1 MDRHLASTMTV
12 QSKETIM
19 AERLKRNEVDVNM
32 TWNTDALFSSTEAFN
47 ATLEDVKSKVE
58 MLKRYKGKLTESGKI
73 LFEAIEALE
82 KVMIVFD
89 ALGTYAGLNEAIDAT
104 DNAFQELAMIFDSTA
119 AKIGADLTFF
129 DNEIMAMTEAQYI
142 AFFKDEPMLE
152 EYRAYIDSLYEQKQ
166 YKFNDATEEVLAALS
181 EVTEAPYRTYSV
193 SKATDMQF
201 DSVLDGEGNVLP
213 NSFALFEGKYE
224 YCEDPALRKN
234 AYESFNKTLNQYKN
248 TYASVYST
256 EVTKH
261 VMLSKLRGYENV
273 TQMLLKPQKVTEEM
287 YHRQID
293 VIYNELAPHMRKFAG
308 LLKEQLGLDKVHFYD
323 LKAPL
328 DTTFNPTATYEEA
341 KDVILKSLA
350 VMGEDYVAII
360 EKGFSERWIDYADN
374 IGKSTGAFCASP
386 YAAHPYIL
394 TTFQNNMRD
403 AFTLTH
409 ELGHAGHFY
418 LANKAQRMFN
428 TNPSMFNVE
437 APSTMNEMLL
447 GRYLL
452 NNNDDPK
459 MKKWVILQ
467 FMGTYYHN
475 FVTHLL
481 EAAYQRKV
489 YEHAEKGQPITAK
502 LLCDTTLEVLR
513 GFWGDAVEI
522 DEDAGLTWMRQPHYY
537 MGLYPYTYSAGLTA
551 STACSQMIY
560 EEGQPAV
567 DRWLDML
574 KTGGKLKPLEL
585 LKVAGMDLTTDEPV
599 QKAVAFV
606 DGLIDQLIEL
616 YK

>member
-1 MDRHLASTMTV
+1 
-12 QSKETIM
+12 M
-19 AERLKRNEVDVNM
+19 AERLKRNEVDVQM
-32 TWNTDALFSSTEAFN
+32 TWNTDSLFNSKEAFD
-47 ATLEDVKSKVE
+47 AALEEVKVE
-58 MLKRYKGKLTESGKI
+58 VESLKTYKGRLTESGCV
-73 LFEAIEALE
+73 LFEALESLE
-82 KVMIVFD
+82 KLMIKLE
-89 ALGTYAGLNEAIDAT
+89 ALGTYAGLNEAVDGT
-104 DNAFQELAMIFDSTA
+104 DNAFQELAMIFDAAA
-119 AKIGADLTFF
+119 AKIQADLTFF
-129 DNEIMAMTEAQYI
+129 DNEIMSLTDAQYMS
-142 AFFKDEPMLE
+142 FFIDDARLE
-152 EYRAYIDSLYEQKQ
+152 AYRPYIENLYEQKQ
-166 YKFNDATEEVLAALS
+166 YKLSDETEEAFAALG
-181 EVTEAPYRTYSV
+181 EVLEAPYRTYSV
-193 SKATDMQF
+193 SKAADMVF
-201 DSVLDGEGNVLP
+201 DAVLDGEGNTLP

-224 YCEDPALRKN
+224 YCEDPVLRKN

-248 TYASVYST
+248 TFASVYNT
-256 EVTKH
+256 EVTKQ
-261 VMLSKLRGYENV
+261 VMISKLRGYSSV

-308 LLKEQLGLDKVHFYD
+308 LLKEKHGLDKVHFYD

-341 KDVILKSLA
+341 KEIILKSLA
-350 VMGEDYVAII
+350 VMGEEYVGII
-360 EKGFSERWIDYADN
+360 ERGFSERWIDYADN

-386 YAAHPYIL
+386 YASHPYIL

-403 AFTLTH
+403 AFTLAH

-418 LANKAQRMFN
+418 LANREQNAFN
-428 TNPSMFNVE
+428 TTPSMYNIE

-489 YEHAEKGQPITAK
+489 YAYAEKGQPITAK

-513 GFWGDAVEI
+513 GFWGDSVEI
-522 DEDAGLTWMRQPHYY
+522 DDDAGLTWMRQPHYY

-567 DRWLDML
+567 DRWLEML

-585 LKVAGMDLTTDEPV
+585 LKVAGMDFTTDEPV

-606 DGLIDQLIEL
+606 GSLIDQLIEL
-616 YK
+616 N

>member
-1 MDRHLASTMTV
+1 MDRHLVSTITV

-47 ATLEDVKSKVE
+47 ATLEEVKSKVE

-73 LFEAIEALE
+73 LFEAIESLE
-82 KVMIVFD
+82 KVMIMVD
-89 ALGTYAGLNEAIDAT
+89 ALGTYAGINEAVDAT
-104 DNAFQELAMIFDSTA
+104 DNGFQELAMVFDSAA
-119 AKIGADLTFF
+119 AKVGADLTFF
-129 DNEIMAMTEAQYI
+129 DNEIMAMTQEQYVT
-142 AFFKDEPMLE
+142 FFKDEPMLE
-152 EYRAYIDSLYEQKQ
+152 EYRVYIEYLYDQKQ
-166 YKFNDATEEVLAALS
+166 YKLNDATEEVLAALG

-201 DSVLDGEGNVLP
+201 DSVLDGEGNTLP

-224 YCEDPALRKN
+224 YCEDPVLRKN

-248 TYASVYST
+248 TFASVYST

-261 VMLSKLRGYENV
+261 VLLSKLRGYDNV
-273 TQMLLKPQKVTEEM
+273 TQMLLKPQMVTEEM

-308 LLKEQLGLDKVHFYD
+308 LLKEQLGLETIHFYD

-328 DTTFNPTATYEEA
+328 DTTFNPTATFEEA

-350 VMGEDYVAII
+350 VMGEPYVAII

-428 TNPSMFNVE
+428 TNPSMYNVE

-606 DGLIDQLIEL
+606 GELIDQLIEL
-616 YK
+616 CK

>member
-1 MDRHLASTMTV
+1 
-12 QSKETIM
+12 M